1 MSDAAHGILTLRAS
15 ARLHARARL
24 PAGERG
30 DAAERG
36 QPASWVLWGQ
46 RERGFWGHGV
56 CRGERSGEVE
66 GDGCGGEGFTRGAR
80 VEGVEVVRGFGRSVR
95 RRLDGEEGLGAG

>member
-36 QPASWVLWGQ
+36 QPASGVLWGQ
-46 RERGFWGHGV
+46 RERVFWGWGHGV
-56 CRGERSGEVE
+56 CRGKRSGEVE
-66 GDGCGGEGFTRGAR
+66 GDRCGGEGFTCGAR
-80 VEGVEVVRGFGRSVR
+80 VEGVEVVRGFRRSVKA
-95 RRLDGEEGLGAG
+95 EA